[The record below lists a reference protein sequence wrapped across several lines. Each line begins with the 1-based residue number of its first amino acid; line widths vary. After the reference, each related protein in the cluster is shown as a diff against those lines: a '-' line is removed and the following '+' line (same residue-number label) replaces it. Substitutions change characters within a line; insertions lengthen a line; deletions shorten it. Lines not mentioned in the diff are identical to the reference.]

1 MPASE
6 QGNPEDRYTLIPRT
20 LIFLTQGDSVLML
33 KGSSQK
39 TLWANRFNGVGG
51 HVERGESV
59 LTSARREL
67 HEETGLIAED
77 LKLCGTVTIDTGKEV
92 GIGIFVFLGS
102 TPKGKLMTSQ
112 EGYLIWV
119 SRDEIHDLPLVE
131 DLYELLPKVL
141 AMESE
146 DPPFSA
152 HISYDHGGHAQ
163 LVFTD

>member
-6 QGNPEDRYTLIPRT
+6 QGNIEGRYTLIPRT
-20 LIFLTQGDSVLML
+20 LIFLTQGDSILL
-33 KGSSQK
+33 LEGSSNK

-67 HEETGLIAED
+67 LEETGLSSED
-77 LKLCGTVTIDTGKEV
+77 LKLCGTITIDTGKEV
-92 GIGIFVFLGS
+92 GIGIFVFRGS
-102 TPKGKLMTSQ
+102 HTRGELKTSQ
-112 EGYLIWV
+112 EGSLMWV
-119 SRDEIHDLPLVE
+119 PIDEIHDLPLVV

-141 AMESE
+141 TMESD

-152 HISYDHGGHAQ
+152 HIAYDHDGHPQ
-163 LVFTD
+163 LIFAD